1 MRYVLA
7 FLLLLVFVLPTTG
20 AHSQIALPGTV
31 QAAPA
36 KPADA
41 LSPVQ
46 AQQVLDVLKDDKKR
60 AEFTSVLENMVRA
73 VPNVA
78 PAKPPLAPDSLG
90 AQILVQGSTWLA
102 DVADEVTATAEV
114 ASNLPLL
121 GRWLIGTADNPA
133 ARDQVLDAAWKLA
146 VVMVCAYGVERLA
159 RRGLTRPRAAI
170 ERGAPASD
178 HGPSGVEDDAAEITT
193 GLDAAEAGETE
204 MHARRRRFSRAWRL
218 LRRLPYVLAHLMLE
232 LIPVALFAAVGN
244 LLLGVPLL
252 GAITNTKLVIL
263 AVVDAYVLCRVIMCL
278 TRMFV
283 TPYTPRLRLV
293 QCTDATALFVVT
305 WMHRLVIVAV
315 FGFALA
321 EVGLLFGLYRAAH
334 DTLVK
339 IVGLIVHLM
348 LVVMVLQ
355 KRSAVAAHIQARR
368 QQTGIIAILLDR
380 LASGWHLI
388 AIFYIVALWVVAA
401 AEIRDGYTRL
411 LHFAVV
417 TTITTITARLI
428 SIVLLG
434 GLDRAM
440 RIGPEMAT
448 RYPGL
453 EQRAN
458 RYYPMLRVML
468 SAILLSATFIALL
481 EVWGLGPLA
490 YFTTGQLGQRTL
502 SALTTIGLA
511 VVVGLVVWE
520 ATNASVEN
528 HLAALTR
535 QAQVARSA
543 RLRTLLPMLR
553 TALLVTLLI
562 VVGLVALSEI
572 GVNIAPLL
580 AGAGVLGLAIG
591 FGSQKLV
598 QDLITGLFLLLE
610 NTMQV
615 GDVVTV
621 GRLTG
626 TVENLSIRTIR
637 LRALDGAV
645 HIMPFSSVTTVTN
658 QTRDFSYAL
667 TDVTVGLDE
676 EPDHAADLL
685 RAIVKEMRAE
695 PRWADSITADLDVM
709 GVQAFEATAWLLRVR
724 IRTTPSQRWAVS
736 REFNRR
742 IKYKFDELAIQSPL
756 TAYKVQGWLPPGAER
771 PIPAPPPMPHI
782 ERAAE

>member
-1 MRYVLA
+1 MRYALA
-7 FLLLLVFVLPTTG
+7 FLLLLAAFLPASSAFAQVT
-20 AHSQIALPGTV
+20 LPAAV
-31 QAAPA
+31 PAAPA
-36 KPADA
+36 KPADTLTPA
-41 LSPVQ
+41 Q

-60 AEFTSVLENMVRA
+60 AEFTSVLESMVRA
-73 VPNVA
+73 VPAVT
-78 PAKPPLAPDSLG
+78 PAKSPLAPDSLG
-90 AQILVQGSTWLA
+90 AQILVQGSTWLTN
-102 DVADEVTATAEV
+102 VADEAAATAEV
-114 ASNLPLL
+114 ASDLPLL
-121 GRWLIGTADNPA
+121 GRWLVGTADSPA
-133 ARDQVLDAAWKLA
+133 ARARILDAAWKLA
-146 VVMVCAYGVERLA
+146 VVVACAYGVERLV
-159 RRGLTRPRAAI
+159 RRSLASLRAAL
-170 ERGAPASD
+170 ERSAPASD
-178 HGPSGVEDDAAEITT
+178 DGLSLHDGEPLEAT
-193 GLDAAEAGETE
+193 GLGAAEAGETE
-204 MHARRRRFSRAWRL
+204 MRARRRRFSRAWRL
-218 LRRLPYVLAHLMLE
+218 LRRLPYVLAHLVLE

-244 LLLGVPLL
+244 LLLSVPLL
-252 GAITNTKLVIL
+252 GAVTNRKLVVL
-263 AVVDAYVLCRVIMCL
+263 AVVNAYVLCRAIICF

-283 TPYTPRLRLV
+283 APYTPRLRLV
-293 QCTDATALFVVT
+293 HCTDATALFVIT
-305 WMHRLVIVAV
+305 WMRRLVAVGV

-321 EVGLLFGLYRAAH
+321 EVGSLFGLYRAAH
-334 DTLVK
+334 DTLLK
-339 IVGLIVHLM
+339 IVGLVVHLM
-348 LVVMVLQ
+348 LVVIVLQ
-355 KRSAVAAHIQARR
+355 KRTAVAAHIRARR
-368 QQTGIIAILLDR
+368 HQTGIVAILLDR

-388 AIFYIVALWVVAA
+388 AIFYIAALWVVGA

-411 LHFAVV
+411 LHFAVI
-417 TTITTITARLI
+417 TTITTIAARLI

-440 RIGPEMAT
+440 RIGPEWAT

-458 RYYPMLRVML
+458 RYYPVLRVVL
-468 SAILLSATFIALL
+468 SALLLLATFIALL
-481 EVWGLGPLA
+481 EVWGLGPLD
-490 YFTTGQLGQRTL
+490 YFTTGQLGQRVV
-502 SALTTIGLA
+502 SAMVTIGLA
-511 VVVGLVVWE
+511 VVVGLAVWE
-520 ATNASVEN
+520 ATNASVES

-621 GRLTG
+621 GGLTG

-637 LRALDGAV
+637 LRALDGSV

-658 QTRDFSYAL
+658 QTRDFSYVL

-685 RAIVKEMRAE
+685 RGIVKEMRAE

-709 GVQAFEATAWLLRVR
+709 GVQAFEAAAWLLRVR

-756 TAYKVQGWLPPGAER
+756 TAYKVQGWLPPGSER
-771 PIPAPPPMPHI
+771 PIPAPPPTQHI

>member
-1 MRYVLA
+1 MRYVFA
-7 FLLLLVFVLPTTG
+7 FLLLFAPLLPVSG
-20 AHSQIALPGTV
+20 AFAQIALPGT
-31 QAAPA
+31 APATPA

-41 LSPVQ
+41 LTPAQ

-60 AEFTSVLENMVRA
+60 AEFTTVLESMVHAIPA
-73 VPNVA
+73 VT
-78 PAKPPLAPDSLG
+78 PANPPLAPDSLG
-90 AQILVQGSTWLA
+90 AQILLQGSTWLA
-102 DVADEVTATAEV
+102 DVADEVSTTAEV

-121 GRWLIGTADNPA
+121 GRWLVGTADSPT
-133 ARDQVLDAAWKLA
+133 ARARVLDAAWKLA
-146 VVMVCAYGVERLA
+146 VVVACAYAVERLA
-159 RRGLTRPRAAI
+159 RRGLARLRAAI

-178 HGPSGVEDDAAEITT
+178 AGLS
-193 GLDAAEAGETE
+193 GLDDDSDGIAAGLGAAEAGETE
-204 MHARRRRFSRAWRL
+204 MRARHRRFSRAWRL
-218 LRRLPYVLAHLMLE
+218 LRRLPYVLAHLLLE

-252 GAITNTKLVIL
+252 GAFTNTKLVIL
-263 AVVDAYVLCRVIMCL
+263 AVVDAYVLCRVIMCF
-278 TRMFV
+278 TRLFV

-293 QCTDATALFVVT
+293 QCSDATALFVVT

-321 EVGLLFGLYRAAH
+321 EVGTLFGLYRAAH
-334 DTLVK
+334 DTLLK
-339 IVGLIVHLM
+339 IVGLVVHVM
-348 LVVMVLQ
+348 LVVIVLQ
-355 KRSAVAAHIQARR
+355 KRTAVAAHIRARR
-368 QQTGIIAILLDR
+368 NKTGVVAILLDR

-411 LHFAVV
+411 LHFAVA
-417 TTITTITARLI
+417 TTITTIIARLV

-440 RIGPEMAT
+440 RISPETAT

-458 RYYPMLRVML
+458 RYYPVLRVVL
-468 SAILLSATFIALL
+468 SAVLVSATFVVLL
-481 EVWGLGPLA
+481 QVWGLGPLD
-490 YFTTGQLGQRTL
+490 YFTTGQLGQRAL

-511 VVVGLVVWE
+511 IVVGLAVWE

-535 QAQVARSA
+535 QAQIARTA

-553 TALLVTLLI
+553 TALFVTLLI
-562 VVGLVALSEI
+562 IVGLVTLSEI

-621 GRLTG
+621 GGLTG

-658 QTRDFSYAL
+658 QTRDFSYVL

-756 TAYKVQGWLPPGAER
+756 TSYKVQGWLPPGSER
-771 PIPAPPPMPHI
+771 PIPAPPPTPHI